1 MRLRCEQL
9 TYALADG
16 NTSRAES
23 LAQDCVH
30 YWLVA
35 AAALRRLER
44 DSEDRDDRC
53 RAARYT
59 VSRTARLLLTLLDCG
74 VAETA
79 EPTSSGFAQ
88 LRLGIELATA
98 SRNSDPDAHRPKLAD
113 RSSVARAV
121 VVSPAARSRARR

>member
-1 MRLRCEQL
+1 MRVRCEQL
-9 TYALADG
+9 TYALAAG
-16 NTSRAES
+16 NASRAES

-44 DSEDRDDRC
+44 DNEGRADHC
-53 RAARYT
+53 RAARRA
-59 VSRTARLLLTLLDCG
+59 VPRTARLLLTLLDCG

-79 EPTSSGFAQ
+79 EPTRAGFAQ

-98 SRNSDPDAHRPKLAD
+98 SRDSDPDLRRPPVAE
-113 RSSVARAV
+113 RSSIARAF
-121 VVSPAARSRARR
+121 VVSSAARSRASR